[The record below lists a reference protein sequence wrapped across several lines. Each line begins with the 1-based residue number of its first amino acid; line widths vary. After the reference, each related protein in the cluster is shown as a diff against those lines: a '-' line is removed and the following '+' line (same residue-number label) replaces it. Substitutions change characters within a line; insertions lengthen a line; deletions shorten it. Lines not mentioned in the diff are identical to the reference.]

1 MNEVQLIRRE
11 LAAQRRH
18 AREIAASWISPRG
31 AVSNEILNAYD
42 AYFLLIIH
50 LESAR
55 VASHLASLQSRSDLT
70 HAERWLLERCGGEF
84 EALAVERQPGRVRG
98 SEAQAPA
105 GAAITRDTVM
115 RHGSLLMQLSTLVQQ
130 LEGIAESRYGVDNWR
145 RASHLDADSILEELR
160 LRKQALGETRGP
172 PNG

>member
-1 MNEVQLIRRE
+1 MNEMQLIRRE

-31 AVSNEILNAYD
+31 AVSNEILNTYD

-50 LESAR
+50 LESSR
-55 VASHLASLQSRSDLT
+55 VASHLDSLQSRSDLT
-70 HAERWLLERCGGEF
+70 HAERSLLEHCGSEF
-84 EALAVERQPGRVRG
+84 ETLA
-98 SEAQAPA
+98 A
-105 GAAITRDTVM
+105 GAAAAPAITRETVM

-130 LEGIAESRYGVDNWR
+130 LEGIAESRYGVDDWR

-172 PNG
+172 ANG